1 MKKKLVFIFV
11 ILMLVVSLTTLTACG
26 LFNSGSNGSDSNY
39 TDNKNVEVQ
48 VPEDNTQNDT
58 PTTEDEEADS
68 AEITLVCEFDLAV
81 AENIDIVVP
90 NPSIDESVLD
100 GVVTEEEAD
109 EIISEIY
116 KESMRDYLRLK
127 YELQVYVNDINTSF
141 KNAKLSFYNNNKV
154 DLTFYENKNGVEE
167 SYIVTYDYSYKR
179 STGELQIYTTIY
191 QHGQTLYAIEY
202 EGVVD
207 FNKGTIL
214 LYQELDEDGLMV
226 VYLEFSIM

>member
-26 LFNSGSNGSDSNY
+26 LFNSDSNGSDSNY
-39 TDNKNVEVQ
+39 NGNKNVE

-58 PTTEDEEADS
+58 PTTDDEEADS

-127 YELQVYVNDINTSF
+127 YELQV
-141 KNAKLSFYNNNKV
+141 LS
-154 DLTFYENKNGVEE
+154 L
-167 SYIVTYDYSYKR
+167 IH
-179 STGELQIYTTIY
+179 I
-191 QHGQTLYAIEY
+191 
-202 EGVVD
+202 
-207 FNKGTIL
+207 
-214 LYQELDEDGLMV
+214 
-226 VYLEFSIM
+226 